1 MKLIAIVICLVV
13 LAMLAFGCAGTTDK
27 VADALNAF
35 VDAHETIQK
44 ASDATNE
51 ICAIGTSNINDA
63 KIVDKIDSICSDL
76 HVLFLK
82 YKSISDPIIDA
93 LKVEE

>member
-1 MKLIAIVICLVV
+1 VKLIAIIICLAI

-44 ASDATNE
+44 ASDATYE

-63 KIVDKIDSICSDL
+63 KIVDKIDSICSNL
-76 HVLFLK
+76 HTLFLK
-82 YKSISDPIIDA
+82 YKTISDPVIDA
-93 LKVEE
+93 LKKE